1 MYGFPQYL
9 HHPTWEDYLPMRNS
23 GPPPKPP
30 EQRRRRNATV
40 PMVQLPAGGRQ
51 GDPPPFP
58 LPKVSSKELAALEL
72 EIWAELWQTPQ
83 AVAWERHRWTRDVAQ
98 YARLKAAGELGSMKA
113 VSEARQMGDR
123 LGLNPHALL
132 RLRWEIAPD
141 ELDEV
146 RTARPTSKRRAS
158 LRIADTGS

>member
-1 MYGFPQYL
+1 MAG
-9 HHPTWEDYLPMRNS
+9 M
-23 GPPPKPP
+23 GPPPKDPS
-30 EQRRRRNATV
+30 QRRRRNAGPTELV
-40 PMVQLPAGGRQ
+40 
-51 GDPPPFP
+51 
-58 LPKVSSKELAALEL
+58 LPKSGRPGAPPRFPMPKATKPEREL
-72 EIWAELWQTPQ
+72 WAELWQTPQ

-146 RTARPTSKRRAS
+146 RSTRPTSKRRAS